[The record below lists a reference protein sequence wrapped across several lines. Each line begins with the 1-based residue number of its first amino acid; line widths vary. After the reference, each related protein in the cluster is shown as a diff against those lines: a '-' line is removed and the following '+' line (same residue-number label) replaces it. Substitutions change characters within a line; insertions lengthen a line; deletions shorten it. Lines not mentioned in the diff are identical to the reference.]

1 MIDPYGLL
9 VAPFVEFAFMRRALV
24 ASMALSLGCAPVGV
38 FLILRRMSLV
48 GDALSHAI
56 LPGAAIAFLFAGLSL
71 GAMAIGGFVAGVLT
85 ALGAGALSRLTPLR
99 EDATFAAFYLIALAA
114 GVMMVSVGG
123 SGVDLLHVLFGS
135 VLAVDDTA
143 LILAA
148 SVASVS
154 MLAVAALY
162 RGFVIESFDREFL
175 RVGGG
180 PDRALHAI
188 FLVLLV
194 ANLVVSFLALGTL
207 MAIGLMM
214 LPAAAA
220 RSWAHGVA
228 GMIGVATA
236 IAALSAYAGLTLSFA
251 LDAPSGPS
259 IVLAAGFFYA
269 ASVLFGP
276 VGGLVARALPRRHLR
291 G

>member
-1 MIDPYGLL
+1 
-9 VAPFVEFAFMRRALV
+9 
-24 ASMALSLGCAPVGV
+24 
-38 FLILRRMSLV
+38 
-48 GDALSHAI
+48 
-56 LPGAAIAFLFAGLSL
+56 
-71 GAMAIGGFVAGVLT
+71 
-85 ALGAGALSRLTPLR
+85 
-99 EDATFAAFYLIALAA
+99 
-114 GVMMVSVGG
+114 
-123 SGVDLLHVLFGS
+123 
-135 VLAVDDTA
+135 
-143 LILAA
+143 
-148 SVASVS
+148 
-154 MLAVAALY
+154 
-162 RGFVIESFDREFL
+162 
-175 RVGGG
+175 
-180 PDRALHAI
+180 
-188 FLVLLV
+188 
-194 ANLVVSFLALGTL
+194 

-236 IAALSAYAGLTLSFA
+236 IAVLSAYAGLTLSFA

>member
-143 LILAA
+143 LILVA

-175 RVGGG
+175 RVGGDQRTPG
-180 PDRALHAI
+180 RRHQDLMTLADIAHIRRWLVDDVRRISAGTHQQAACTAAHTEDSLRI
-188 FLVLLV
+188 CDFLVNQISRDIDEIGERIFFLQKFAVLV
-194 ANLVVSFLALGTL
+194 P
-207 MAIGLMM
+207 MAPHL
-214 LPAAAA
+214 LPAANM
-220 RSWAHGVA
+220 SDGVNK
-228 GMIGVATA
+228 TA
-236 IAALSAYAGLTLSFA
+236 I
-251 LDAPSGPS
+251 DQ
-259 IVLAAGFFYA
+259 
-269 ASVLFGP
+269 
-276 VGGLVARALPRRHLR
+276 R
-291 G
+291 